1 MSIAVEAVWES
12 GVLKPKTRLD
22 LPEKTSVRVIV
33 ETGPVVEAATSGDDD
48 ATGWTT
54 AMELVGCIKGGAP
67 DVARNHDKYLYDKA

>member
-1 MSIAVEAVWES
+1 MGIAVEAIWGS

-22 LPEKTSVRVIV
+22 LPENTSVRVIV
-33 ETGPVVEAATSGDDD
+33 ETGSVVETATSGDDD

-67 DVARNHDKYLYDKA
+67 DVAKNHDKYLYDKA